1 MEKLTKETFQQ
12 KVYDYESG
20 EDFEFKGELPCIVDF
35 YADWCEPCTL
45 LAPVMED
52 ISKFY
57 AGRMNVYKVN
67 IDEERDL
74 AKHLGIQS
82 IPRLLFAPK
91 KGKPGMID
99 GSVKLPDIQRQIKEL
114 LKVEG

>member
-1 MEKLTKETFQQ
+1 MDKLTKETFKQ

-20 EDFEFKGELPCIVDF
+20 EGFQYQGELPCIVDF
-35 YADWCEPCTL
+35 YADWCEPCKL

-57 AGRMNVYKVN
+57 AGKMNVYKVN
-67 IDEERDL
+67 VDEERDL
-74 AKHLGIQS
+74 AQHLGIQS

-91 KGKPGMID
+91 EGKPGMIV
-99 GSVKLPDIQRQIKEL
+99 GSVQLPEIKRQIKEL
-114 LKVEG
+114 LKVD